1 MRPYPE
7 KHSVIVLDN
16 ARIHHNSDWIDM
28 VKCAG
33 GHVEFLP
40 PYSPDFNPIELAFS
54 AIKAYLRRHNEL
66 IEMNDDNEYCLLMA
80 CAQISA
86 SKAMGFFKHCMYL

>member
-16 ARIHHNSDWIDM
+16 AQIHRNADWIDM
-28 VKCAG
+28 VKNAG

-40 PYSPDFNPIELAFS
+40 PYSPDFNPIKLAFS
-54 AIKAYLRRHNEL
+54 SIKAFLKRYNEL
-66 IEMNDDNEYCLLMA
+66 IEMQEDNEYCLAIA

-86 SKAMGFFKHCMYL
+86 EKATQFFKHCMYL